1 MKMKITLVR
10 DPQFARYFRADF
22 NVGDELFILGEY
34 FSSSLGSDPILVFR
48 YRQFIEADV
57 LSGEPIGAEVID
69 GKIYLYHLYVS
80 GLKKKPA
87 LTKEELLALV
97 DKWFE
102 LVSTGAERIVITND
116 DGTFSLGIE

>member
-10 DPQFARYFRADF
+10 FPQFGRYFRADF

-34 FSSSLGSDPILVFR
+34 FGSSLGSDPTLVSR
-48 YRQFIEADV
+48 YRQFIESGV
-57 LSGEPIGAEVID
+57 LSGEPIGSEVID
-69 GKIYLYHLYVS
+69 GKIHLHHLYVT

-102 LVSTGAERIVITND
+102 LVSTRAEKIVITND
-116 DGTFSLGIE
+116 NGAFSLGIE